1 MSSSQRRAA
10 RSAQRA
16 RPRPYIIE
24 RRDQIAALESPVRQ
38 EVVDTI
44 QATGPCSALEIAEL
58 MGRPADA
65 LYYHIRRLTAV
76 GLLVP
81 LEVRR
86 RGRRDETVYDLAGH
100 PLVLKYPTHR
110 DALTHPLNRLVR
122 SMLRTA
128 ERDFRT
134 AVASEDTER
143 VGPLRNLWAS
153 RRYAWLSAAD
163 LRRVNRTMDELI
175 DLLTQARHPRRG
187 KLCTLT
193 VVLAPRAEQAAR
205 RPRPDRA
212 APSETD
218 A

>member
-1 MSSSQRRAA
+1 MSSSDKRAA
-10 RSAQRA
+10 RSAQRT
-16 RPRPYIIE
+16 RSRPYIIE

-65 LYYHIRRLTAV
+65 LYYHIRRLVAV

-81 LEVRR
+81 LEIRR

-100 PLVLKYPTHR
+100 PLVLRYPTHR
-110 DALTHPLNRLVR
+110 DPLTHPLTRLAR
-122 SMLRTA
+122 SLLRTA
-128 ERDFRT
+128 DRPCRRHRT
-134 AVASEDTER
+134 HGRADRPAAPG
-143 VGPLRNLWAS
+143 GP
-153 RRYAWLSAAD
+153 
-163 LRRVNRTMDELI
+163 
-175 DLLTQARHPRRG
+175 PRRG

-212 APSETD
+212 APPETES
-218 A
+218 